1 MNNLI
6 FTPCAYDMG
15 FFNPKIQ
22 VIKHVEPEPEPED
35 IQNMTVIEQEYMEKQ
50 RINEKRKKGRKKRR
64 LPGDA
69 LLRKISE
76 QQMKLKEAQK
86 EQQARAK
93 KLKTHQIEKFS
104 IKTIKELSVR

>member
-35 IQNMTVIEQEYMEKQ
+35 IQNMTVVEQEYMEKQ
-50 RINEKRKKGRKKRR
+50 RINEKRGKGRKK

-69 LLRKISE
+69 LLKKISE
-76 QQMKLKEAQK
+76 QEIKRREAQK

-93 KLKTHQIEKFS
+93 KLKINQIENVL
-104 IKTIKELSVR
+104 IKTIKELSVS

>member
-50 RINEKRKKGRKKRR
+50 RINEKRNKGRKKR
-64 LPGDA
+64 LPGQ
-69 LLRKISE
+69 LLLERIHKE
-76 QQMKLKEAQK
+76 EMKRKEAQK

-93 KLKTHQIEKFS
+93 KLKTNQIENVL
-104 IKTIKELSVR
+104 IKTIKELSVS

>member
-50 RINEKRKKGRKKRR
+50 RINETRSKRRKK

-69 LLRKISE
+69 LLFKIHKE
-76 QQMKLKEAQK
+76 QMKLKEAQK

-93 KLKTHQIEKFS
+93 KLKTNQIENVL
-104 IKTIKELSVR
+104 IKTIKELSVS

>member
-35 IQNMTVIEQEYMEKQ
+35 IQNMTVVEQEYMEKQ
-50 RINEKRKKGRKKRR
+50 RINEKRGKGRKKR
-64 LPGDA
+64 LPGQS
-69 LLRKISE
+69 LLERIHKE
-76 QQMKLKEAQK
+76 EMKRKEAQK

-93 KLKTHQIEKFS
+93 KLKTHQIENVL
-104 IKTIKELSVR
+104 IKTIKELSVS

>member
-50 RINEKRKKGRKKRR
+50 RINEKRNKGRKKR

-69 LLRKISE
+69 LLKRISE
-76 QQMKLKEAQK
+76 QEMKRKEAQK

-93 KLKTHQIEKFS
+93 KLKTNQIENVL
-104 IKTIKELSVR
+104 IKTIKELSL

>member
-22 VIKHVEPEPEPED
+22 VIKHVEQEPEPED
-35 IQNMTVIEQEYMEKQ
+35 IQNMTVVEQEYMEKQ
-50 RINEKRKKGRKKRR
+50 RINETRSKRRKK

-69 LLRKISE
+69 LLKRIHKE
-76 QQMKLKEAQK
+76 EMKRKEAQK
-86 EQQARAK
+86 EQQAQAK
-93 KLKTHQIEKFS
+93 KLKTHQIENVL
-104 IKTIKELSVR
+104 IKTIKELSVS

>member
-35 IQNMTVIEQEYMEKQ
+35 IQNMTVVEQEYMEKQ
-50 RINEKRKKGRKKRR
+50 RINEKRSKRRKKR

-69 LLRKISE
+69 LLKRISE
-76 QQMKLKEAQK
+76 QEMKRREAQK
-86 EQQARAK
+86 EQQAQAK
-93 KLKTHQIEKFS
+93 KLKTNQIENVL
-104 IKTIKELSVR
+104 IKTIKELSVS

>member
-50 RINEKRKKGRKKRR
+50 RINETRSKRRKK

-69 LLRKISE
+69 LLKRIQKE
-76 QQMKLKEAQK
+76 EMKRKEAQK

-93 KLKTHQIEKFS
+93 KLKTNQIENVL
-104 IKTIKELSVR
+104 IKTIKELSVS